1 MLTIAKRD
9 KIRKLIIA
17 GCTSLVLMNGTLT
30 VYADPDIDDVKE
42 ERDETQAELDEVNAT
57 LEELAAEQEDVEAQI
72 SEVSEALTQVM
83 AEIEVLE
90 GQIDDKEIEIE
101 ASRILLEEAEQRA
114 LDQYEA
120 MKIRIRYM
128 YEEGESNYAAMLMQA
143 ESYAD
148 MLTKADYIEKLYE
161 YDREML
167 AQYQETVQEVADR
180 KAVLEEEYEE
190 LLGLEK
196 DREEE
201 QQYMEGV
208 IAELKEVS
216 DDFAAEIR
224 TAQAQA
230 AEYAKQI
237 RAQNAEIKRLE
248 EEARRKAEEEARRRA
263 EEEARKKAEEEAK
276 RLAEELARKQAEEEA
291 RKLAEEQARKQA
303 EEQAKKQV
311 EEQRKQIEEEA
322 RRQVEEDEKKASEAA
337 RESAESSVAESRESG
352 TITTTGSTTY
362 DISSIYA
369 ANGGDTGKSIAA
381 FACKFIGNPYVAGGT
396 SLTNGADCSGFV
408 FAVYKEFGYKV
419 PRTSYALRSAGKEVS
434 GIDAAQPGDVICY
447 PGHVGIYI
455 GNGMIVH
462 ASTERSGIKVSRAN
476 YREYVA
482 IRRLI

>member
-1 MLTIAKRD
+1 MLTMAKKD

-17 GCTSLVLMNGTLT
+17 GCTSLVLLNGTMT
-30 VYADPDIDDVKE
+30 VYADPDIDDVRE

-90 GQIDDKEIEIE
+90 GQIDDKEIEIA
-101 ASRILLEEAEQRA
+101 ASQILLEEAEQRA

-128 YEEGESNYAAMLMQA
+128 YEEGESNYTAMLMQA

-161 YDREML
+161 YDRDML

-180 KAVLEEEYEE
+180 KAVLEEEREE

-196 DREEE
+196 DHEEE

-263 EEEARKKAEEEAK
+263 EEEARRKAEEEAK

-291 RKLAEEQARKQA
+291 RRLAEEQARKQA
-303 EEQAKKQV
+303 EED
-311 EEQRKQIEEEA
+311 RKQIEEEA

-337 RESAESSVAESRESG
+337 RESAESSVAESRETG
-352 TITTTGSTTY
+352 TITTTGSATY

-408 FAVYKEFGYKV
+408 FSVYKEFGYKV

-434 GIDAAQPGDVICY
+434 GIDSAQPGDVICY

-482 IRRLI
+482 IRRII

>member
-1 MLTIAKRD
+1 MAKKD

-17 GCTSLVLMNGTLT
+17 GCTSLVLLNGTMT
-30 VYADPDIDDVKE
+30 VYADPDIDDVRE

-90 GQIDDKEIEIE
+90 GQIDDKEIEIA
-101 ASRILLEEAEQRA
+101 ASQILLEEAEQRA

-161 YDREML
+161 YDRDML

-180 KAVLEEEYEE
+180 KAVLEEEREE

-196 DREEE
+196 DHEEE

-263 EEEARKKAEEEAK
+263 EEEARRKAEEEAK

-291 RKLAEEQARKQA
+291 RRLAEEQARKQA
-303 EEQAKKQV
+303 EED
-311 EEQRKQIEEEA
+311 RKQIEEEA

-337 RESAESSVAESRESG
+337 RESAESSVAESRETG
-352 TITTTGSTTY
+352 TITTTGSATY

-408 FAVYKEFGYKV
+408 FSVYKEFGYKV

-434 GIDAAQPGDVICY
+434 GIDSAQPGDVICY

-482 IRRLI
+482 IRRII

>member
-1 MLTIAKRD
+1 MLTMAKKD

-17 GCTSLVLMNGTLT
+17 GCTSLVLLNGTMT

-90 GQIDDKEIEIE
+90 GQIDDKEIEIA
-101 ASRILLEEAEQRA
+101 ASQILLEEAEQRA

-161 YDREML
+161 YDRDML

-180 KAVLEEEYEE
+180 KAVLEEEREE

-196 DREEE
+196 DHEEE

-263 EEEARKKAEEEAK
+263 EEEARRKAEEEAK

-291 RKLAEEQARKQA
+291 RRLAEEQARKQA
-303 EEQAKKQV
+303 EED
-311 EEQRKQIEEEA
+311 RKQIEEEA

-337 RESAESSVAESRESG
+337 RESAESSVAESRETG
-352 TITTTGSTTY
+352 TITTTGSATY

-408 FAVYKEFGYKV
+408 FSVYKEFGYKV

-434 GIDAAQPGDVICY
+434 GIDSAQPGDVICY

-482 IRRLI
+482 IRRII

>member
-1 MLTIAKRD
+1 MAKKD

-17 GCTSLVLMNGTLT
+17 GCTSLVLLNGTMT

-90 GQIDDKEIEIE
+90 GQIDDKEIEIA
-101 ASRILLEEAEQRA
+101 ASQILLEEAEQRA

-161 YDREML
+161 YDRDML

-180 KAVLEEEYEE
+180 KAVLEEEREE

-196 DREEE
+196 DHEEE

-263 EEEARKKAEEEAK
+263 EEEARRKAEEEAK

-291 RKLAEEQARKQA
+291 RRLAEEQARKQA
-303 EEQAKKQV
+303 EED
-311 EEQRKQIEEEA
+311 RKQIEEEA

-337 RESAESSVAESRESG
+337 RESAESSVAESRETG
-352 TITTTGSTTY
+352 TITTTGSATY

-408 FAVYKEFGYKV
+408 FSVYKEFGYKV

-434 GIDAAQPGDVICY
+434 GIDSAQPGDVICY

-482 IRRLI
+482 IRRII